1 MVGYEKVKW
10 QSDSFS
16 INVDHMLLNVTISR
30 GTKLHDE
37 IEEIA
42 HAPGPLHVAL
52 ARSNDV
58 GRAYPSAKFYANLI
72 DNMGAP
78 SEGNNGQCIVELLS
92 PFLRWDYGIYGLIRG
107 LGIFDWTNGLQL
119 LDLHPENR
127 SDLVEVIWLTGLL
140 AIAGFADES
149 RCAAE
154 RVKRA
159 YDDAGQPRR
168 ICKQVIAEAGKHID
182 QFAEQCWDIGPR
194 PTGWNPHRVRLWH
207 NAVVMA
213 KHHHPDPCQKPL
225 DSQQVF
231 RHLLAHVV
239 RDGKWPLDC
248 EANHKLEEQYDEV
261 ASFKAAV
268 PVREVP
274 DVLGGTATVRFQSD
288 PLEILN
294 VGNVFGTCLRLASKE
309 DESQATAK
317 LLGCATNVNVRLITV
332 SAEDGRMLARRTI
345 GLSLEEPV
353 GVLQCPTYPG
363 ANPEFKKAI
372 DDFVDDFLERTML
385 EKVYG
390 RKVKETCAEPYNNHW
405 LPEA

>member
-1 MVGYEKVKW
+1 MVGYEKVQWK
-10 QSDSFS
+10 SDALRM
-16 INVDHMLLNVTISR
+16 NTHHMLLGVAKDLR
-30 GTKLHDE
+30 DE
-37 IEEIA
+37 IEGIA
-42 HAPGPLHVAL
+42 RAPGPLHVAL
-52 ARSNDV
+52 ARSSKV
-58 GRAYPSAKFYANLI
+58 GEAYPSAKFYANLI
-72 DNMGAP
+72 QNMAAA
-78 SEGNNGQCIVELLS
+78 SEHNNGKRVIELLS

-149 RCAAE
+149 KCAAE

-159 YDDAGQPRR
+159 YDDAGQSRR
-168 ICKQVIAEAGKHID
+168 ICKQVIAEAGNHID

-194 PTGWNPHRVRLWH
+194 PTGWNSHRARLWY

-231 RHLLAHVV
+231 RHHIAHVV

-248 EANHKLEEQYDEV
+248 EANRNLEEQYDEV
-261 ASFKAAV
+261 ARFKAAV
-268 PVREVP
+268 PLHEVP

-309 DESQATAK
+309 DKSQATAK
-317 LLGCATNVNVRLITV
+317 LLGFATNVNVRLITL

-345 GLSLEEPV
+345 GLSVEEPV
-353 GVLQCPTYPG
+353 GVRQWPTYPG
-363 ANPEFKKAI
+363 GNPEVKQAI
-372 DDFVDDFLERTML
+372 DDFVDEFLERSALKLVCHGT
-385 EKVYG
+385 VNN
-390 RKVKETCAEPYNNHW
+390 TCAEAYP
-405 LPEA
+405 L